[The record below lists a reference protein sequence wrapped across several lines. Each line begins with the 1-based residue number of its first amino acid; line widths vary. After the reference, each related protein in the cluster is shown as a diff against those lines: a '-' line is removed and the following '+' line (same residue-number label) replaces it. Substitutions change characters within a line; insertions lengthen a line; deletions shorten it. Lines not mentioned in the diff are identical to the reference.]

1 MLKRPAATF
10 RRIDIENRL
19 KDVAKDRKDARR
31 TFLAENLKAA
41 KATDAKDAADAAAAA
56 EAERK
61 RVQAIAAEEKALT
74 SEDATLRSIETDM
87 GRIRRELE
95 AEEAHIAAEKP
106 RLAAAGLNALQEAK
120 DAEDALGLL
129 PQPEAK
135 VPRKRAR
142 AIPNREDS
150 ARQQQIEILEEALNP
165 LSTNIKR
172 ALFEMGQQGQ
182 AQAQGVPPPYI
193 SSWTEKSIMAPVNE
207 GASTVPILKGV
218 LKKALGSIGTN
229 RQGNAPNKKEL
240 FNLIRKHSLAQE
252 LADAVIAAGR

>member
-1 MLKRPAATF
+1 MRRRQKAATK
-10 RRIDIENRL
+10 N
-19 KDVAKDRKDARR
+19 
-31 TFLAENLKAA
+31 LAL
-41 KATDAKDAADAAAAA
+41 
-56 EAERK
+56 
-61 RVQAIAAEEKALT
+61 EEKARA
-74 SEDATLRSIETDM
+74 EQDAELHTIQARAA
-87 GRIRRELE
+87 IRAPELADEEAAIRLEVPRLE
-95 AEEAHIAAEKP
+95 AV
-106 RLAAAGLNALQEAK
+106 RDLAIQEAK
-120 DAEDALGLL
+120 DAGDALLL
-129 PQPEAK
+129 IPQPEAK

-142 AIPNREDS
+142 AIPNREDA

-182 AQAQGVPPPYI
+182 AQQGQAQAGPPPQYI

-229 RQGNAPNKKEL
+229 KQGNAPNKKEL
-240 FNLIRKHSLAQE
+240 FALIRKNGLAQE